1 MRPFPCLMLIA
12 TLAAGFATPALA
24 AGEPRSEGTQVT
36 EYAQGDARIQEYRIR
51 GQLYQVKVI
60 PAHGKPYMLAPADGS
75 DNDLTRAD
83 KPTLHIPQWTLLQ
96 W

>member
-1 MRPFPCLMLIA
+1 
-12 TLAAGFATPALA
+12 
-24 AGEPRSEGTQVT
+24 
-36 EYAQGDARIQEYRIR
+36 
-51 GQLYQVKVI
+51 
-60 PAHGKPYMLAPADGS
+60 MLAPADGS